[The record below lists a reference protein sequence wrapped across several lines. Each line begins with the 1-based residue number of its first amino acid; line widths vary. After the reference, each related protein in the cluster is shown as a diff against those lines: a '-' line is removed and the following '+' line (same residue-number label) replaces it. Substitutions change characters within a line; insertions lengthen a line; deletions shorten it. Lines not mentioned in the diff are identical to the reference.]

1 MGQSLIFPPGKLP
14 TAQRES
20 LGDVL
25 IKVIEQS
32 PPKLQQMERGG
43 PMIATPWQ
51 QYRAGE
57 NRPLTVAF
65 CYVVVLYSRQS
76 KEAWIC
82 DITSASP
89 NTLVVVSSL
98 SRLTIVWYLIQTLRS
113 VISSPKRSSAKLRTV
128 IDTRGISVI

>member
-1 MGQSLIFPPGKLP
+1 MISPPGKLP

-20 LGDVL
+20 VGDVV

-32 PPKLQQMERGG
+32 QPKPQQMESSG

-51 QYRAGE
+51 QFRADADI

-82 DITSASP
+82 DITSTSP

-98 SRLTIVWYLIQTLRS
+98 SSNLKLIVLVWHPIQTLRS
-113 VISSPKRSSAKLRTV
+113 VI
-128 IDTRGISVI
+128 